1 MVKIVDYKA
10 FKKESGETFFALIVQ
25 GGIEAIISKVT
36 GRTYLTAKKALVS
49 CTFDQSTCE
58 GLLGTNLD
66 GRITKIEVEPYTYV
80 VEETGEEI
88 ERNHRYVYMSDE
100 EAVMNEHVVHEEI

>member
-1 MVKIVDYKA
+1 MVQIVD
-10 FKKESGETFFALIVQ
+10 FKTFTKENGETFNTLVVQ
-25 GGIEAIISKVT
+25 GGVEAVVSKLT
-36 GRTYLTAKKALVS
+36 GRTYLTAKKASVP
-49 CTFDQSTCE
+49 CTFDEQTCKSLIGTSLE
-58 GLLGTNLD
+58 GKV
-66 GRITKIEVEPYTYV
+66 TKIEVDPYTYV